1 MKSLPH
7 EVFHV
12 IVSKSPDL
20 FHIFLWDL
28 RGFPKVASKDEV
40 SDLQVV
46 GKLHLLNTSK

>member
-20 FHIFLWDL
+20 FHISCGICVAPQGRIQG
-28 RGFPKVASKDEV
+28 RGVGPTSSWKVAPTKY
-40 SDLQVV
+40 Q
-46 GKLHLLNTSK
+46 